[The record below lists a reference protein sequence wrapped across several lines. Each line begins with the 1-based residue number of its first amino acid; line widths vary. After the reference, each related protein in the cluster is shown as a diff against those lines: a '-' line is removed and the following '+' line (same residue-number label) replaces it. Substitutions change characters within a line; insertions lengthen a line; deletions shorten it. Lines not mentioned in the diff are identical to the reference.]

1 MRKNLT
7 QSIPLVTQIGK
18 DLLKHI
24 KDSQIFLVAS
34 SLAYTTILSI
44 IPLLA
49 VSFSIFKAF
58 GGLDKN
64 RDSIQNLII
73 QNLGENSGEQA
84 MQTIQGF
91 ISNAHTGA
99 LGITGLI
106 GLIVTSMSMLSSA
119 ENSINRVWNTPVSRP
134 LFYRISSY
142 WVFITLG
149 PIAMSF
155 ALGFSTSTRMAL
167 PNFIPNGF
175 GESILAIAFFFGV
188 YKFTPNTN
196 VNWRSALIASVF
208 TSIALLIA
216 KYGYGIYVQ
225 KFVSYDKIYGSL
237 GAIPIFLL
245 WVYILWIV
253 ILLGAAVSA
262 VFQKRLSLS

>member
-1 MRKNLT
+1 MHINLT
-7 QSIPLVTQIGK
+7 SNIKLGQTILK
-18 DLLKHI
+18 DLKKQI
-24 KDSQIFLVAS
+24 NDSQLFLVAS
-34 SLAYTTILSI
+34 SLSYTTILSI

-64 RDSIQNLII
+64 RDAIQSLII
-73 QNLGENSGEQA
+73 QNLGQNSGDQA
-84 MQTIQGF
+84 MATIQKF
-91 ISNAHTGA
+91 ISNAHTGT

-106 GLIVTSMSMLSSA
+106 GLIITSMSMLNSA
-119 ENSINRVWNTPVSRP
+119 EKSINRIWNTPLSRP

-155 ALGFSTSTRMAL
+155 ALGFSTSTRLAL
-167 PNFIPNGF
+167 PNIVPNGF
-175 GESILAIAFFFGV
+175 TESVLALLVFFII
-188 YKFTPNTN
+188 YKFVPNTK
-196 VNWRSALIASVF
+196 VHWLSALVASVV
-208 TSIALLIA
+208 TSVAWIFA
-216 KYGYGIYVQ
+216 KHGYGIYVQ

-237 GAIPIFLL
+237 GAIPIFIL

-253 ILLGAAVSA
+253 VLFGAAVSA
-262 VFQKRLSLS
+262 VLQKRFSL